1 MERKSVGIVSVDD
14 GGFST
19 CIVTKD
25 KMDKIPSVK
34 GNYGKDRNLTTI
46 TGKHDFIIEYKD
58 KVYCAGTLAQ
68 FDCELPI
75 KWFGKSKAHTF
86 FDLSVLL
93 SCFLYGYIESYVAV
107 SVPVD
112 NHTPEEKKLRT
123 ERLIGSHTMTVNGVT
138 KTFYIADVIVTPEC
152 ASAYWVNE
160 PQDLTRYLDFGSRT
174 TNFSSTLNDGESVR
188 YISTQSGSFYKGTE
202 QQGENFN
209 AKDLV
214 DFVCGRLFAK
224 GWEEND
230 IVHIL
235 GGGALISEIVE
246 SVKVYFP
253 KARVMENPS
262 MANAIGMYNLA
273 RYAFQMS

>member
-75 KWFGKSKAHTF
+75 KWFGKSKAHIF

-93 SCFLYGYIESYVAV
+93 SCFLYGYIENYVAV
-107 SVPVD
+107 SVPLGS
-112 NHTPEEKKLRT
+112 HTPEEKKNRT
-123 ERLIGSHTMTVNGVT
+123 ERLVGSHTMTVNGVT
-138 KTFYIADVIVTPEC
+138 KTFYISDVIVTPES
-152 ASAYWVNE
+152 ASAYWINE
-160 PQDLTRYLDFGSRT
+160 PLQLTRWLDFGSRT
-174 TNFSSTLNDGESVR
+174 SNFASTFNDGESVR
-188 YISTQSGSFYKGTE
+188 YIDTQSGSFYKGIE
-202 QQGENFN
+202 QLGENFN
-209 AKDLV
+209 SIDLV
-214 DFVCGRLFAK
+214 DYVCGRLFAK
-224 GWEEND
+224 GWETEDTIN
-230 IVHIL
+230 IL
-235 GGGALISEIVE
+235 GGGALIPELVE
-246 SVKVYFP
+246 AAISYFP
-253 KARVMENPS
+253 RAQVMENPS